1 MYCARAAFAIRHII
15 ILSRAVL
22 LERYQINI
30 KSKFCWHG
38 GEWQGGSVGAGGALG
53 GPVVDGWVG
62 RCAGR

>member
-1 MYCARAAFAIRHII
+1 M
-15 ILSRAVL
+15 L

-38 GEWQGGSVGAGGALG
+38 GEWQGGEWQGGSAGAGGALG

-62 RCAGR
+62 RCGGKGG